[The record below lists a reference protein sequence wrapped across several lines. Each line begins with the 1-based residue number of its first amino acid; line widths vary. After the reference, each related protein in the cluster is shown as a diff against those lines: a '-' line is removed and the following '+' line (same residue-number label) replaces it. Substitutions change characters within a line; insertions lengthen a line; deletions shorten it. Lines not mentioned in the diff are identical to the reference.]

1 MMSSPMDD
9 ARLTVSMLENMFPNE
24 TELIEML
31 VDLYN
36 GDYTFENFTEN
47 MKEWMGDYIHSLKH

>member
-1 MMSSPMDD
+1 MSSPMDD

-31 VDLYN
+31 GDLYN

>member
-1 MMSSPMDD
+1 MSSPMDD
-9 ARLTVSMLENMFPNE
+9 AKLTVSMLENMFPNE

>member
-1 MMSSPMDD
+1 MDD
-9 ARLTVSMLENMFPNE
+9 ARLTVSMLEQMFPNE
-24 TELIEML
+24 TELLEML

-47 MKEWMGDYIHSLKH
+47 MKEWMGEYIHSLKH

>member
-24 TELIEML
+24 NELIEML

>member
-1 MMSSPMDD
+1 MSSPMDD
-9 ARLTVSMLENMFPNE
+9 ARLTVSMLEQMFPNQ

-36 GDYTFENFTEN
+36 GDYTFENYTEN
-47 MKEWMGDYIHSLKH
+47 MKEWMGEYIHSLKH

>member
-1 MMSSPMDD
+1 MDD

-36 GDYTFENFTEN
+36 GDYTFENFTVD
-47 MKEWMGDYIHSLKH
+47 MKEWMGDYLHSLKH

>member
-36 GDYTFENFTEN
+36 GDYTFENYTEN
-47 MKEWMGDYIHSLKH
+47 MKEWMGDYLHSLKH

>member
-1 MMSSPMDD
+1 MSSPMDD
-9 ARLTVSMLENMFPNE
+9 ARLTVSMLEQMFPNE
-24 TELIEML
+24 TELLEML

-47 MKEWMGDYIHSLKH
+47 MKEWMGEYLHSLKH

>member
-1 MMSSPMDD
+1 MSSPMDD

-31 VDLYN
+31 VDL
-36 GDYTFENFTEN
+36 
-47 MKEWMGDYIHSLKH
+47 

>member
-1 MMSSPMDD
+1 MSSPMDD

-31 VDLYN
+31 VNLYN

>member
-1 MMSSPMDD
+1 MSSPMDD

-36 GDYTFENFTEN
+36 GDYTFENFTVD
-47 MKEWMGDYIHSLKH
+47 MKEWMGDYLHSLKH

>member
-1 MMSSPMDD
+1 MSSPMDD

-47 MKEWMGDYIHSLKH
+47 MKEWMGEYIHSLKH

>member
-1 MMSSPMDD
+1 MSSPMDD

>member
-1 MMSSPMDD
+1 MDD

-36 GDYTFENFTEN
+36 GDYTFKNFTEN
-47 MKEWMGDYIHSLKH
+47 MKEWMGDYLHSLKH

>member
-1 MMSSPMDD
+1 MSSPMDD

-36 GDYTFENFTEN
+36 GDYTFKNFTEN
-47 MKEWMGDYIHSLKH
+47 MKEWMGDYLHSLKH

>member
-1 MMSSPMDD
+1 MSSPMDD

-47 MKEWMGDYIHSLKH
+47 MKEWMGDYLHSLKH

>member
-47 MKEWMGDYIHSLKH
+47 MKEWMGDYLHSLKH

>member
-1 MMSSPMDD
+1 MSSPMDD
-9 ARLTVSMLENMFPNE
+9 ARLTESMLVNMFPNE

-47 MKEWMGDYIHSLKH
+47 MKEWMGEYIHSLKH

>member
-1 MMSSPMDD
+1 MSSPMDD
-9 ARLTVSMLENMFPNE
+9 ARLTVSMLEQMFPNE
-24 TELIEML
+24 TELLEML

-47 MKEWMGDYIHSLKH
+47 MKEWMGEYIHSLKH

>member
-1 MMSSPMDD
+1 MSSPMDD

-36 GDYTFENFTEN
+36 GDYTFENFTGN